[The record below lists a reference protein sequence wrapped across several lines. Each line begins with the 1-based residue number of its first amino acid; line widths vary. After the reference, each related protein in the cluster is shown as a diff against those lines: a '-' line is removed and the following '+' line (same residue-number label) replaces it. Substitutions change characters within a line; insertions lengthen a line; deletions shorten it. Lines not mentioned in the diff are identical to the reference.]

1 MENHEPTDGE
11 KAAWAAG
18 RRLGLEEAADLA
30 EFRYEHWNHTK
41 GHGVSCDVTACEE
54 IAAAIRALKE

>member
-1 MENHEPTDGE
+1 MSTLIKTEAER
-11 KAAWAAG
+11 AAWYAG
-18 RRLGLEEAADLA
+18 RRDALEEAADVA
-30 EFRYEHWNHTK
+30 EFRYEYWNSVK